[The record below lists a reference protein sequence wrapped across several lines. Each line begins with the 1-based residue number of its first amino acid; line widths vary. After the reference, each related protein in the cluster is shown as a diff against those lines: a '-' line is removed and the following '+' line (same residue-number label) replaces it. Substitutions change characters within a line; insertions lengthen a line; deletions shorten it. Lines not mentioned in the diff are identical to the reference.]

1 MTDQQAQVWTEDRF
15 IAALSEHSEA
25 HKNDWNAALELGWKI
40 ICEYEAALA
49 KANQQRDE
57 ALAQVTELQRQMES
71 FDKAA
76 SIYMKNAMHITADL
90 CVASKRA
97 INILRGLMNS
107 ENQHAVLPVIRALQD
122 ALGVNDGS
130 ENDDD

>member
-57 ALAQVTELQRQMES
+57 ALAQVTELERQLAHCQQ
-71 FDKAA
+71 AA
-76 SIYMKNAMHITADL
+76 TALAMLSDDETITETWFPD
-90 CVASKRA
+90 
-97 INILRGLMNS
+97 
-107 ENQHAVLPVIRALQD
+107 E
-122 ALGVNDGS
+122 